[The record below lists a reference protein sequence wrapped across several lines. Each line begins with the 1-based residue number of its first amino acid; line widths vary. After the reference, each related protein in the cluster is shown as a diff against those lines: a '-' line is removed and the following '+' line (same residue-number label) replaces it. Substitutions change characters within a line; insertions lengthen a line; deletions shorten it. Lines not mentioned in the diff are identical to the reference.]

1 MSQARAF
8 DRTKIEA
15 IRACGP
21 ALFSQFPAV
30 WKRGREFVAACP
42 NHADKTP
49 SLTIYRHRDG
59 AWMWHCFPCSKSGD
73 VFTLLRLQGVGF
85 NQALERLADEAK
97 LVWNL
102 QSEPAPYHPNGRAGS
117 AGRRGKIATL
127 YNYDDEHRRLLYQV
141 VRMEPKDFRQRKPD
155 GRGGWIWR
163 LEGVRRVL
171 YRLPQL
177 LHRPEDTV
185 YVVEGEKDADRL
197 ANAGLVATSNVGGAG
212 GWRLP
217 YSQSLKGRRVVILP
231 DNDDAGRKHAA
242 SVLASLRGIARSV
255 RIHELPD
262 LPPKGDAS
270 DWLNAGGRAADLPKE

>member
-21 ALFSQFPAV
+21 ALFAQFPAV

-73 VFTLLRLQGVGF
+73 VFTLLRLQGIGF
-85 NQALERLADEAK
+85 NQAIERLGDDAK

-102 QSEPAPYHPNGRAGS
+102 QSEPAPEKAKFGPKGTP
-117 AGRRGKIATL
+117 RGKIATT
-127 YNYDDEHRRLLYQV
+127 YNYYDEHHQLLYQV
-141 VRMEPKDFRQRKPD
+141 VRMDPKDFRQRRPD
-155 GRGGWIWR
+155 GQGGWIWR
-163 LEGVRRVL
+163 LEGIRRVL

-177 LHRPEDTV
+177 LHRPRDTV

-217 YSQSLKGRRVVILP
+217 YSESLRGRRVVILP
-231 DNDDAGRKHAA
+231 DNDEAGRKHSAA
-242 SVLASLRGIARSV
+242 VLRSLHGIARSSRV
-255 RIHELPD
+255 HELPG
-262 LPPKGDAS
+262 LAPKGDVS
-270 DWLNAGGRAADLPKE
+270 DWMNAGGLVVDLPKE